1 MATEAVETGSDAPK
15 ESAQARSEHI
25 LYVDDEESLV
35 FLGTRLLERRGY
47 RVSGFIS
54 AVTALK
60 QFRENPADFDAV
72 VTDLSMPG
80 MSGFELTEEIHR
92 TRADIP
98 VLLTSGYLQADDQQK
113 AESLGI
119 RETIQKPATA
129 DKLAGALE
137 KILSEQPAKMH
148 VTGK

>member
-1 MATEAVETGSDAPK
+1 M
-15 ESAQARSEHI
+15 
-25 LYVDDEESLV
+25 
-35 FLGTRLLERRGY
+35 FLATRLLQRRGY
-47 RVSGFIS
+47 RVSGFTK

-60 QFRENPADFDAV
+60 QFREDPADFDAV

-80 MSGFELTEEIHR
+80 MAGFELTEEIHR

-98 VLLTSGYLQADDQQK
+98 ALLTSGYLQAEDQQK

-137 KILSEQPAKMH
+137 KVLSEQPARMDTVK
-148 VTGK
+148 K